1 MRPLSKSTQR
11 PAMYVSPNRH
21 HQRGLTMIELIM
33 FIVIVSVGLVGLLL
47 VVNTVVKSSADPMV
61 RKQSI
66 AMADAILEEVLL
78 KAYQNPTGGF
88 GPPTSSNCAATRA
101 QFDDVSDYACFDGTL
116 STTKIFGSQMI
127 ASSTGPLPDTFWAK
141 VVVSAPTVSGVTM
154 KKITVTVTDPSGA
167 TYALSG
173 YRGNY

>member
-1 MRPLSKSTQR
+1 MCANLQR
-11 PAMYVSPNRH
+11 RG
-21 HQRGLTMIELIM
+21 QRGLTMIELIM

-78 KAYQNPTGGF
+78 KGYTAGGYSTT
-88 GPPTSSNCAATRA
+88 PATCANDRPLL
-101 QFDDVSDYACFDGTL
+101 DDVSDYACFDGTL
-116 STTKIFGSQMI
+116 STTKIFGNTMLDGT
-127 ASSTGPLPDTFWAK
+127 TGPLPDTFWAK
-141 VVVSAPTVSGVTM
+141 VVVSAATVSSLTM

-167 TYALSG
+167 TYVLSG